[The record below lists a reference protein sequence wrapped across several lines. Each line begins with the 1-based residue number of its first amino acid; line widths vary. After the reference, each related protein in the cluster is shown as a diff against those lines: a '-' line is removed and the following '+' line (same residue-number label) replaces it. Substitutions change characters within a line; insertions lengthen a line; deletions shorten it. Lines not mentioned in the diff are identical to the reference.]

1 MNKKLTEHIIRSY
14 YNNNKCVLDFYIPL
28 VQNKIKL
35 LKEAKSIAG
44 TLTHTEKMPCRSYG
58 ISATVCQV
66 GKAMKILNEQKL
78 NIKCKHDIEVALVD
92 GKLIPTCALCY
103 CDNRGRYKFE
113 EYKACATKR
122 TLSITNPLWTE
133 ALVYMINNEQKK
145 GYDYFRWHDSG
156 DIQSLDHLEHI
167 IVACICIPLVS
178 HWLPTLEAGS
188 HIAQFVQKYG
198 SIDKIDNLC
207 VRAST
212 PFINKRP
219 MPNKN
224 TGVRA
229 SVVIADDRTLRQEMV
244 EFMNNNIC
252 PAKLHTGEDKG
263 KCGKCRKCWDKD
275 IDIISY
281 PLKLS
286 GHILG
291 IKGLVLQ

>member
-1 MNKKLTEHIIRSY
+1 MNKKLTEHIIRNY
-14 YNNNKCVLDFYIPL
+14 YKNNKNILDLYIPL
-28 VQNKIKL
+28 VQNKIHT
-35 LKEAKSIAG
+35 LKEANVIAG
-44 TLTHTEKMPCRSYG
+44 TLSKTSKMPCRSYG
-58 ISATVCQV
+58 ITAEACQT
-66 GKAMKILNEQKL
+66 GSAMKILNKQKL
-78 NIKCKHDIEVALVD
+78 NITCKHDIEVALID

-103 CDNRGRYKFE
+103 CDDKGNYK
-113 EYKACATKR
+113 YPSVKSALNLR
-122 TLSITNPLWTE
+122 LQSIDYPLWTE

-167 IVACICIPLVS
+167 IVACICTPLVS
-178 HWLPTLEAGS
+178 HWLPTLEAGT

-198 SIDKIDNLC
+198 SIDKIRNLV

-212 PFINKRP
+212 PFINARP

-224 TGVRA
+224 SGVRA

-252 PAKLHTGEDKG
+252 PAKLGDGT
-263 KCGKCRKCWDKD
+263 CGTCRKCWDKD
-275 IDIISY
+275 ILVIGY
-281 PLKLS
+281 PLKLN

-291 IKGLVLQ
+291 VKGLIIK